1 MRSKVIS
8 DLNDKRIV
16 DICNRIFYY
25 RKPENISADTYIRWI
40 FIDQRQAL
48 FAGNK
53 NFAEIYFIQID
64 IFSTGN
70 YENLAKVIKN
80 TLKEKRYLIYEQKD
94 LVEELGDGSLL
105 YHKVLRFKYTKY
117 TYE

>member
-8 DLNDKRIV
+8 DLNDKRIS
-16 DICNRIFYY
+16 DICNKIFYY
-25 RKPENISADTYIRWI
+25 RKPENISTDTYIRWI

-48 FAGNK
+48 CAGNK